1 MELPAMTINNTEITT
16 PQIWNS
22 SNCTPMILTTAS
34 NGVQSLTP
42 IPQSLPVLGLQSS
55 NSNSLPNMPTLPFSP
70 LIVDPAS
77 LPMFM
82 PTMIPQQPSNL
93 FIPFSPLSMPSV
105 SPSPSGSM
113 FTPSSSNE
121 LWTVSCSRERDAEQ
135 LEIEPFESE
144 RPIED
149 EEPKEPSMN
158 VNKIPV
164 PTMTEDMKKKDLVSA
179 TLDWLYEVFG
189 SDHFDC
195 EGRRG
200 TNVLRVKV
208 KTRGALEHICP
219 FLSECMDEGLI
230 YHVSCPISTKK
241 ARQHIRG
248 YLAYIEAISQ
258 DAADRVVEIFNK
270 HNKVLIKNCDGELEH
285 PFKNISRNPKAIRR
299 LANNI
304 MNQGNMAA

>member
-1 MELPAMTINNTEITT
+1 MTINNTETT
-16 PQIWNS
+16 APQVWNS
-22 SNCTPMILTTAS
+22 SNCTPMILTTDS
-34 NGVQSLTP
+34 NGVQTLTP
-42 IPQSLPVLGLQSS
+42 MPQSLPVLGLQSS
-55 NSNSLPNMPTLPFSP
+55 NSNGLPNMPALPFPP
-70 LIVDPAS
+70 LIVDPVA

-82 PTMIPQQPSNL
+82 PTMLPQQPSNL
-93 FIPFSPLSMPSV
+93 FIPFSPLSLPSV
-105 SPSPSGSM
+105 SPSCSAQSM
-113 FTPSSSNE
+113 YTPSSSTE
-121 LWTVSCSRERDAEQ
+121 RWSVSCSRERDAEQ
-135 LEIEPFESE
+135 LDIEPFESE

-158 VNKIPV
+158 VNQIPV

-189 SDHFDC
+189 SEHFDC

-219 FLSECMDEGLI
+219 FLNECIEEGLI

-270 HNKVLIKNCDGELEH
+270 HNKVLITNCDGELEH

-299 LANNI
+299 LSNNVV

>member
-1 MELPAMTINNTEITT
+1 M
-16 PQIWNS
+16 
-22 SNCTPMILTTAS
+22 
-34 NGVQSLTP
+34 
-42 IPQSLPVLGLQSS
+42 
-55 NSNSLPNMPTLPFSP
+55 
-70 LIVDPAS
+70 
-77 LPMFM
+77 
-82 PTMIPQQPSNL
+82 
-93 FIPFSPLSMPSV
+93 
-105 SPSPSGSM
+105 
-113 FTPSSSNE
+113 
-121 LWTVSCSRERDAEQ
+121 Q

-144 RPIED
+144 RPMD
-149 EEPKEPSMN
+149 EPKEPSMN
-158 VNKIPV
+158 VNNIPV

-248 YLAYIEAISQ
+248 YLAYIEAISP

-299 LANNI
+299 LANTV
-304 MNQGNMAA
+304 MQQGNMAA

>member
-82 PTMIPQQPSNL
+82 PTMVPQQPSNL

-105 SPSPSGSM
+105 SPSGSM
-113 FTPSSSNE
+113 CTPSSSND

-270 HNKVLIKNCDGELEH
+270 HNKVLITNCDGELEH

-299 LANNI
+299 LSTNVV

>member
-1 MELPAMTINNTEITT
+1 ME
-16 PQIWNS
+16 
-22 SNCTPMILTTAS
+22 
-34 NGVQSLTP
+34 
-42 IPQSLPVLGLQSS
+42 
-55 NSNSLPNMPTLPFSP
+55 
-70 LIVDPAS
+70 
-77 LPMFM
+77 
-82 PTMIPQQPSNL
+82 
-93 FIPFSPLSMPSV
+93 
-105 SPSPSGSM
+105 
-113 FTPSSSNE
+113 
-121 LWTVSCSRERDAEQ
+121 

-144 RPIED
+144 RPMD
-149 EEPKEPSMN
+149 DEPKEPSMN
-158 VNKIPV
+158 VKNVPV

-200 TNVLRVKV
+200 ANVLRVKV

-270 HNKVLIKNCDGELEH
+270 HNKVLIENCDGELEH
-285 PFKNISRNPKAIRR
+285 PFKNISRNPKALRP
-299 LANNI
+299 LVNTV
-304 MNQGNMAA
+304 MQQGNMAA